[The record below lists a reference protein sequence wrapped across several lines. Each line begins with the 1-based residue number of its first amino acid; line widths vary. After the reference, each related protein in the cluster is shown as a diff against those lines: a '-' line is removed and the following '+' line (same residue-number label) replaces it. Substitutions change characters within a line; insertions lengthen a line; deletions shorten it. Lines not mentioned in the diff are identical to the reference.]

1 MDPLPIS
8 KNLIETFNIYSE
20 IILKDINEIK
30 KFAIDNKLLD
40 TQEFLDFM
48 DELNKLS
55 LDPDRI

>member
-1 MDPLPIS
+1 MNRPPAS
-8 KNLIETFNIYSE
+8 KNPIETFNIYSE

>member
-1 MDPLPIS
+1 MNPI
-8 KNLIETFNIYSE
+8 KTFNTYSKT
-20 IILKDINEIK
+20 ILKDINEIK

>member
-8 KNLIETFNIYSE
+8 KNLIEAFNIYSK
-20 IILKDINEIK
+20 IVIKDINEIK

>member
-1 MDPLPIS
+1 MDPFPIYNNPI
-8 KNLIETFNIYSE
+8 KTFNIYSE
-20 IILKDINEIK
+20 IVLKSINEIK

>member
-1 MDPLPIS
+1 MNRPPTS
-8 KNLIETFNIYSE
+8 KNPIETFNIYSE

>member
-1 MDPLPIS
+1 MNRPPTSNNPI
-8 KNLIETFNIYSE
+8 KTFNIYSE

-30 KFAIDNKLLD
+30 KFAIANKLLD

>member
-1 MDPLPIS
+1 MINPIE
-8 KNLIETFNIYSE
+8 KFNIYSE
-20 IILKDINEIK
+20 IIIKNINEIK

>member
-8 KNLIETFNIYSE
+8 KNPIETFNIYSE

>member
-1 MDPLPIS
+1 MDPFPIS
-8 KNLIETFNIYSE
+8 KNPLKTFNIYSE
-20 IILKDINEIK
+20 IILKKINEIK
-30 KFAIDNKLLD
+30 KLARDNKLLD

>member
-1 MDPLPIS
+1 MMS

-20 IILKDINEIK
+20 IILKNINEIK

-48 DELNKLS
+48 DRLNKLS

>member
-1 MDPLPIS
+1 MNPIS
-8 KNLIETFNIYSE
+8 KNPLKTFNIYSE
-20 IILKDINEIK
+20 IILKNINEIK
-30 KFAIDNKLLD
+30 KLAIDNKLLD